1 MPRDS
6 KPFDEEDEQTSV
18 KIDLNP
24 DAPAA
29 APSPAPSLDD
39 DEDEPTKV
47 LDWDRAMKK
56 SLEREEP
63 ASPATGGAQR
73 AEHLEDQKK

>member
-6 KPFDEEDEQTSV
+6 KPFDDEDEQTSI

-29 APSPAPSLDD
+29 AEKPRPGLADD
-39 DEDEPTKV
+39 DDEPTKV

-56 SLEREEP
+56 SLDKDK
-63 ASPATGGAQR
+63 A
-73 AEHLEDQKK
+73 K

>member
-1 MPRDS
+1 MPKDS
-6 KPFDEEDEQTSV
+6 KPFADESDEQTSI

-24 DAPAA
+24 PAA
-29 APSPAPSLDD
+29 PEKAPSDGAGLGD

-56 SLEREEP
+56 SLEK
-63 ASPATGGAQR
+63 
-73 AEHLEDQKK
+73 DKK